1 MQNIRN
7 FAIIAHVDHGK
18 STLADRL
25 MELTGTVEKGSHE
38 EQMLDRN
45 PISRERG
52 ITIKLAPVR
61 MEYSFAGHSE
71 QAKRVEES
79 QTSEHVN
86 ENQRSEISRQ
96 ARDDKYVLNLIDT
109 PGHVDFSYEV
119 DRTLSCVEGVILL
132 VDATQGIQAQT
143 ISNAFKALEKDLTI
157 IPVVNKIDMP
167 SAEVEKTK
175 QELIDFLGVKNE
187 EIIAISAKT
196 GENVEMVLAKIV
208 KDIPEPN
215 VVPIINRQLQALI
228 FDSYFDPYKG
238 VVSFVRI
245 MAGTVRKNERL
256 YLIVGNRSFTSL
268 EVGIFSPELKQTNQL
283 SEGEIGYIVTD
294 LKDIHDVR
302 VGDTVSDTKHTTPLP
317 GYKKVKPMVFAS
329 LFPTDSE
336 DYEHVTR
343 ALEKIYLTDSSL
355 VFNAIYSRALGPGYR
370 VGFLGL
376 LHADVVRERLERE
389 YDLNLLLTPPQVDYK
404 IENETYQEPVIK
416 ISIIT
421 PVEYMGPVTR
431 VCEQH
436 RARFITIDNKHQ
448 VYMEYEMPLSE
459 MISDFFDKI
468 KSVTSGY
475 ASFDWEFLR
484 YETVNADKLS
494 LLLNGEEVAE
504 FSEIVVADRAMEK
517 GQYIT
522 KKLKELIPR
531 QQFEVRIQAYYKGR
545 IISSERVAPFRK
557 DVLIKSGKMVGGGDY
572 SRKRKLLEK
581 QKKGK
586 KKMKMI
592 GHVEIPKEA
601 FMGLFK
607 K

>member
-1 MQNIRN
+1 MWI
-7 FAIIAHVDHGK
+7 
-18 STLADRL
+18 
-25 MELTGTVEKGSHE
+25 
-38 EQMLDRN
+38 
-45 PISRERG
+45 
-52 ITIKLAPVR
+52 
-61 MEYSFAGHSE
+61 
-71 QAKRVEES
+71 
-79 QTSEHVN
+79 
-86 ENQRSEISRQ
+86 EN
-96 ARDDKYVLNLIDT
+96 
-109 PGHVDFSYEV
+109 
-119 DRTLSCVEGVILL
+119 
-132 VDATQGIQAQT
+132 
-143 ISNAFKALEKDLTI
+143 
-157 IPVVNKIDMP
+157 
-167 SAEVEKTK
+167 
-175 QELIDFLGVKNE
+175 
-187 EIIAISAKT
+187 
-196 GENVEMVLAKIV
+196 
-208 KDIPEPN
+208 
-215 VVPIINRQLQALI
+215 LQALI
-228 FDSYFDPYKG
+228 FDSYFDPHKG
-238 VVSFVRI
+238 VVSFVRVFN
-245 MAGTVRKNERL
+245 GSVQKGQRL
-256 YLIVGNRSFTSL
+256 NLVIAQRSFESL
-268 EVGIFSPELKQTNQL
+268 EVGTFSPDLKSKDSLQ
-283 SEGEIGYIVTD
+283 SGEIGYIITN

-302 VGDTVSDTKHTTPLP
+302 VGDTVSDQKLGDPLP
-317 GYKKVKPMVFAS
+317 GYRKVKPMVFAS